1 MRGDCGQQV
10 AMYTYDSVSSSC
22 VRFMYSGCDGNANR
36 FETRAMCEVAC
47 ERYMIAYEQTT
58 PHHMDTGEYTTP
70 YQADTGYGT
79 THGYLQSNCKPTA
92 CILLKQFHYLL

>member
-70 YQADTGYGT
+70 IRPIQFMRQLTDTCNQIVSQLRAY
-79 THGYLQSNCKPTA
+79 Y
-92 CILLKQFHYLL
+92 

>member
-22 VRFMYSGCDGNANR
+22 VRFMYSGCHGNANR

-79 THGYLQSNCKPTA
+79 THRYLRSNISKS
-92 CILLKQFHYLL
+92 